1 MSWVFQVGTWL
12 LGLDLRSEEWH
23 EVDLGLDSPSI
34 VLLASDGLAQVLEE
48 RRYRIRGLQ
57 EVVGLGSLHAHCD
70 CVDLGITCNILR
82 SLALLGIE

>member
-1 MSWVFQVGTWL
+1 MSWVFQVGTRL

-48 RRYRIRGLQ
+48 RRYRVRGL
-57 EVVGLGSLHAHCD
+57 
-70 CVDLGITCNILR
+70 
-82 SLALLGIE
+82 